1 MTVITRTLEIPSG
14 SMRIRIGE
22 WSNYSIGLV
31 AIGFPVTNKTIDVTC
46 PQIDSN
52 IFNRKRLLRRILF
65 GAINKND
72 TYKVTCIYKEFK
84 NIIYE
89 KIYSSDT
96 FLDINFKDENGELI
110 KSRKKVTVIFI
121 YYVISLKASEFRCIT
136 RSK

>member
-1 MTVITRTLEIPSG
+1 MTVITRTLEIPNG
-14 SMRIRIGE
+14 TMRIRIGE
-22 WSNYSIGLV
+22 LSNYSIGLM
-31 AIGFPVTNKTIDVTC
+31 AIGFPVTNKTIDITC

-89 KIYSSDT
+89 KISSSDT
-96 FLDINFKDENGELI
+96 FLDINFKDQSGELI
-110 KSRKKVTVIFI
+110 KSLKKVTIMLSI
-121 YYVISLKASEFRCIT
+121 KE
-136 RSK
+136 

>member
-14 SMRIRIGE
+14 SMRIGIGE

-110 KSRKKVTVIFI
+110 KSRKKVTVILSI
-121 YYVISLKASEFRCIT
+121 KE
-136 RSK
+136 